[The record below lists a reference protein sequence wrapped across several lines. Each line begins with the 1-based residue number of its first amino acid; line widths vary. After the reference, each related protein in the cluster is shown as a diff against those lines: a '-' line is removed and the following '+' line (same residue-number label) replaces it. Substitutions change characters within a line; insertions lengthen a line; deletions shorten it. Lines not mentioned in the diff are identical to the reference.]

1 MVVRVAR
8 EEGAVVPG
16 LEVGAALLLPLLPS
30 LSPPGFFFV
39 VVVVRPG
46 AAFVV
51 LLVVVEVVVAL
62 FVRAKLLFE
71 PLLLADRVDA
81 RLPLQEVGE
90 PVV

>member
-1 MVVRVAR
+1 M
-8 EEGAVVPG
+8 VPG

-39 VVVVRPG
+39 VVVRPG
-46 AAFVV
+46 AAFVF

>member
-1 MVVRVAR
+1 M
-8 EEGAVVPG
+8 VPG
-16 LEVGAALLLPLLPS
+16 LEVGAALLPLLPS

-46 AAFVV
+46 AAFVF